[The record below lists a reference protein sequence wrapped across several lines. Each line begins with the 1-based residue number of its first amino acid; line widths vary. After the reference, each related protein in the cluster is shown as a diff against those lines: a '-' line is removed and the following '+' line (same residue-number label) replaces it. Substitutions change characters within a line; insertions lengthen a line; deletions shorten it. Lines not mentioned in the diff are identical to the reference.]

1 MTRFL
6 KRHPAAMVLLAWFT
20 AGHAHAGCTISSSG
34 LAFGAYPT
42 LGFAGQ
48 LGSADVTST
57 ATISVACQGMPA
69 SSSYT
74 LALGPSAAGSGN
86 RISTRYLANAR
97 GGDPMAFN
105 LFTDANR
112 TVVWGDGVTGAL
124 IRGTLDAGGS
134 HSSVAVYGKIPAGQ
148 STLRAGSFQG
158 SMTLTLTYSP

>member
-1 MTRFL
+1 MTRFP
-6 KRHPAAMVLLAWFT
+6 KRHPAAMVLLALSA
-20 AGHAHAGCTISSSG
+20 AGYAHAGCTTSSSG

-57 ATISVACQGMPA
+57 ASISVACQGMPA
-69 SSSYT
+69 GSSYT

-86 RISTRYLANAR
+86 RIGTRYLANTR

-112 TVVWGDGVTGAL
+112 TIVWGDGVTGAL

-134 HSSVAVYGKIPAGQ
+134 HSSVSVYGKIPAGQ

-158 SMTLTLTYSP
+158 SMTITLTYSP